1 VWGALVLTGTFLHV
15 GTQYQRYASEFMGR
29 VCLATYPA
37 IVLFAARGAAW
48 PWAPGATRWTRV
60 LSIALSAAAIAIG
73 ARAWLGWFW

>member
-1 VWGALVLTGTFLHV
+1 
-15 GTQYQRYASEFMGR
+15 

-48 PWAPGATRWTRV
+48 PWAPDVRMRWTRV
-60 LSIALSAAAIAIG
+60 LSMAVSAAALVIG